1 MWHVRSRPCH
11 VVLSEMA
18 LASQAALLLY
28 QGLDGHYCTI
38 LYCICVRCLTF
49 PIARF
54 GWPFTLRLCPCVLTI
69 SPVTSIDTY

>member
-28 QGLDGHYCTI
+28 RAWMATNI

-54 GWPFTLRLCPCVLTI
+54 GWPFTL
-69 SPVTSIDTY
+69 

>member
-28 QGLDGHYCTI
+28 QGLDGHYYTV
-38 LYCICVRCLTF
+38 LYLCAMPDLPDC
-49 PIARF
+49 A
-54 GWPFTLRLCPCVLTI
+54 LRLAFYLETVSVRFNHI
-69 SPVTSIDTY
+69 SCHVD